1 MTTDPNTTWID
12 GHPQLEAIA
21 AAVWEKCERSD
32 SGLVVDDPRN
42 IAVAVLAAVLP
53 PPADRAAVY
62 REAADVAE
70 RLMDER
76 YGPDCSYGVGGRDVA
91 RELRRLADEAQQQPA
106 ECRCTCSH
114 PADVHSVYGCEDD
127 CGCEWM
133 PKPKPMNPWR
143 ILGIADCPTPKS
155 HNWGCGCPTDQLPL
169 HAESGVDTPG
179 CDCGHDGM
187 GPKWHAKAC
196 AWTAT
201 LNVPHPDTGGGDCCG
216 AEPTDKGWIG
226 DCWCT
231 LPPGHDG
238 EHQCQ
243 PCTDRHGAPGWT
255 DEPAATARQD
265 GAQQ

>member
-62 REAADVAE
+62 REAADRLAAMYSDDDPAVENLRQWADDENEQAEAEGGCAHCGSSDHSWDECRAYTAAVADAQQE
-70 RLMDER
+70 PPVHGESVAHPAG
-76 YGPDCSYGVGGRDVA
+76 YQPDGRD
-91 RELRRLADEAQQQPA
+91 
-106 ECRCTCSH
+106 T
-114 PADVHSVYGCEDD
+114 
-127 CGCEWM
+127 W
-133 PKPKPMNPWR
+133 
-143 ILGIADCPTPKS
+143 
-155 HNWGCGCPTDQLPL
+155 
-169 HAESGVDTPG
+169 
-179 CDCGHDGM
+179 
-187 GPKWHAKAC
+187 
-196 AWTAT
+196 
-201 LNVPHPDTGGGDCCG
+201 GGDCCG

-231 LPPGHDG
+231 LQPGHAG
-238 EHQCQ
+238 EHRCQ

-255 DEPAATARQD
+255 DEPAVDARQD
-265 GAQQ
+265 GAQRCPAKHGALGRICELPSGHPGMHTGSGANGSAVWDGDAP